1 MHFKISAY
9 SVLLSYILA
18 THLFFF
24 MLKLKN
30 KRDIKE
36 TKVSFFFTRSE
47 LDRKKTG

>member
-24 MLKLKN
+24 YDEIEK
-30 KRDIKE
+30 
-36 TKVSFFFTRSE
+36 
-47 LDRKKTG
+47 